1 MKNMNPEYH
10 ELMMNADYAEASY
23 NYFFLLGC
31 NKKSKAQPFK
41 MVMDKIE
48 KELFENK
55 FGRLKDKS

>member
-10 ELMMNADYAEASY
+10 ELMMNAEYAEASY

-31 NKKSKAQPFK
+31 NKKSMAQQFK
-41 MVMDKIE
+41 KVMDKIE

-55 FGRLKDKS
+55 FGGLK